1 MRYIFCDK
9 LCRCGGL
16 CIGLFL
22 TLTLPRLAMADEQ
35 WFSVSLDGNK
45 IGYAKTEHTE
55 SAQHMLDSTHTVIDL
70 KGAGRANQLD
80 IELNFESDPNFNP
93 LGFSTHVRTRDI
105 DRLQRG
111 NIDAETVLLRST
123 YSGIEQRE
131 HIAVTHDTVW
141 PMQEMELL
149 KTAVAQGNRQ
159 LRFKAFD
166 AMLGTSLPVELSIE
180 KNTKAAD
187 RDLPQTLHVTRTVQY
202 SDHVAITSTDFD
214 AAYRPQRISTE
225 ISGLQMQLVA
235 VTHEQAMSP
244 NQPLDYLNRLL
255 VRSPFHISHEAAT
268 QHIRYTLALRDDAP
282 LDPPQTGEQ
291 RVRHDAAA
299 TIVDVCTQCGNAAH
313 EDKPA
318 VETLQPNPWL
328 QSDAAEIRAI
338 AERVGSDADPRK
350 RMRALTAYV
359 RDHMRGRSEF
369 LGYISALEAI
379 KTGNGDCTAYALLL
393 AALGRAAGVPT
404 RVAVGLVYDPR
415 FNNRNDVFVP
425 HAWAQAWMAGR
436 WESFDAATEGFDSTH
451 IALAIGQGDPSRF
464 STAMGTLA
472 KMEMRAA
479 VQVATKFAT
488 QK

>member
-16 CIGLFL
+16 CIGLFV

-180 KNTKAAD
+180 KKHKSRRSRSAANVACDTHCAIFRSCRDHFD
-187 RDLPQTLHVTRTVQY
+187 RLRCRV
-202 SDHVAITSTDFD
+202 ST
-214 AAYRPQRISTE
+214 AAYQYRNIW
-225 ISGLQMQLVA
+225 
-235 VTHEQAMSP
+235 
-244 NQPLDYLNRLL
+244 
-255 VRSPFHISHEAAT
+255 AAN
-268 QHIRYTLALRDDAP
+268 
-282 LDPPQTGEQ
+282 
-291 RVRHDAAA
+291 A
-299 TIVDVCTQCGNAAH
+299 T
-313 EDKPA
+313 
-318 VETLQPNPWL
+318 
-328 QSDAAEIRAI
+328 
-338 AERVGSDADPRK
+338 
-350 RMRALTAYV
+350 
-359 RDHMRGRSEF
+359 GRSH
-369 LGYISALEAI
+369 ARA
-379 KTGNGDCTAYALLL
+379 GNVAKSTAGLSES
-393 AALGRAAGVPT
+393 PT
-404 RVAVGLVYDPR
+404 RAFAVS
-415 FNNRNDVFVP
+415 
-425 HAWAQAWMAGR
+425 HQ
-436 WESFDAATEGFDSTH
+436 S
-451 IALAIGQGDPSRF
+451 
-464 STAMGTLA
+464 
-472 KMEMRAA
+472 
-479 VQVATKFAT
+479 
-488 QK
+488 